1 MHRHTAVAREDADG
15 LDGLA
20 PAFGVQALHGERAGA
35 IDVNPVI
42 FPVHAQRGLVD
53 VHRRHGE
60 QALDG
65 VALPLGERVMELCD
79 VAEERGLGEGAS
91 NEGVHRLGDTLEREH
106 LRDEQVHDVGFDA
119 GAVLQRSGHLVGE
132 ACARLGVAARAV
144 LDLCVGVTHDLLEH
158 DVDEGA
164 PLVACAGGV
173 GEVFATAPARIDAE
187 HLDVFAGAGVGAALT
202 VG

>member
-1 MHRHTAVAREDADG
+1 MHRHTGVAREDADG
-15 LDGLA
+15 LNRLA
-20 PAFGVQALHGERAGA
+20 PAFGVQAFHGERAGA
-35 IDVNPVI
+35 VDMDPVI
-42 FPVHAQRGLVD
+42 LPLHAQRGLID

-65 VALPLGERVMELCD
+65 VVLPLGERVMELCD
-79 VAEERGLGEGAS
+79 IAEERGLGEGAS

-132 ACARLGVAARAV
+132 ACPGLGVAARAV
-144 LDLCVGVTHDLLEH
+144 LDWCIGVTHDLLEH

-164 PLVACAGGV
+164 PLAACAGGV
-173 GEVFATAPARIDAE
+173 GEVLATAPACIDAE
-187 HLDVFAGAGVGAALT
+187 HRDALAGAGVGAAR
-202 VG
+202 VVV